1 MTDAEW
7 MERFET
13 CTLPEGPFHH
23 ADHVRMAFLFFRKY
37 TPADAIARFS
47 DSIRRLAI
55 AKGLPNLYSETI
67 TWALLLLIRD
77 RMARAPESQPWE
89 AFAAANPEL
98 LNWKDILNRY
108 YRPETLQS
116 DLAKKTFLFPDKF

>member
-7 MERFET
+7 LERFEA

-23 ADHVRMAFLFFRKY
+23 ADHVKMAFLFFRKY
-37 TPADAIARFS
+37 APADAIGRFVAAL
-47 DSIRRLAI
+47 RRFAI
-55 AKGLPNLYSETI
+55 AMHVPNLYHETI

-77 RMARAPESQPWE
+77 RMARAPESQLWE
-89 AFAAANPEL
+89 EFAAANPDL
-98 LNWKDILNRY
+98 LSWKDILSRY

-116 DLAKKTFLFPDKF
+116 ELAKRAFLFPDKI